1 MEDKKRYDVKIA
13 TLGNLGDP
21 YAARKKS
28 STSLEC
34 QNPWTALKQSGI
46 VACAHCTCMA
56 GLGEVCSHIAAVL
69 FLMEANT
76 KLRHQAPHFHAIGF
90 HQACGVYPYAPIAEI
105 DFTTPARK
113 RQKMFGELPEGGT
126 GLYVKV
132 PLVFYSLMK
141 SLKSFTKLHSKKNYL
156 ASLYTD
162 PLHQCDQCFSPLH
175 SWDKMKTKD

>member
-1 MEDKKRYDVKIA
+1 MEDKKRYDVNIA
-13 TLGNLGDP
+13 TLSNLGDP

-28 STSLEC
+28 FTSLEW
-34 QNPWTALKQSGI
+34 QNPWTALEQSGI

-56 GLGEVCSHIAAVL
+56 GLGEVCSHIIAAVL

-90 HQACGVYPYAPIAEI
+90 HQPCGVYPYAPIAEI

-113 RQKMFGELPEGGT
+113 RRKMFGELPEGGT
-126 GLYVKV
+126 EVVCEGSTSIL
-132 PLVFYSLMK
+132 
-141 SLKSFTKLHSKKNYL
+141 FTDEELEKFHNATFKKEYL
-156 ASLYTD
+156 ASPYTD

-175 SWDKMKTKD
+175 SWD